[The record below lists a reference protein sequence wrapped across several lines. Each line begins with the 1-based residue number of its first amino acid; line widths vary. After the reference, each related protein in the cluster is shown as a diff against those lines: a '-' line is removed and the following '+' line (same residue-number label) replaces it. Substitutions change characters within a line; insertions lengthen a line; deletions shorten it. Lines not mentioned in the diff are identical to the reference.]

1 MRGAPPG
8 MNEPQKIDVAGLS
21 SPGSFAKRVLIIA
34 AIVALGIIIWR
45 LSSIFILVFAG
56 IVVAMVLRALAEP
69 LAAATGV
76 AHRWAVAAVVV
87 MLLALAAL
95 GVWLFGERIAGQFD
109 QIVARVPEAWTR
121 FREWLQQFQFG
132 RYTLDSLSGTFIGA
146 GEAGG
151 ALARLAT
158 GTFGAV
164 ADAVIVLV
172 VGLYFAAEPKLYR
185 QGLIKLTPPSAR
197 ARIGAAL
204 DAVVAALKRWLL
216 GQGVAMLAIGLMTG
230 IGLWALGIPMALGL
244 AILAGVLEFVPYIG
258 PFLAAVPAV
267 LIAFALSPLDALYV
281 LLLYWGIQQVENW
294 ALVPLIQKW
303 SVELPPALAILSLV
317 IFGVLFGVPGI
328 IVAAP
333 LMIAVM
339 ILVRKLYIEGMLGDE
354 A

>member
-1 MRGAPPG
+1 
-8 MNEPQKIDVAGLS
+8 
-21 SPGSFAKRVLIIA
+21 
-34 AIVALGIIIWR
+34 
-45 LSSIFILVFAG
+45 
-56 IVVAMVLRALAEP
+56 
-69 LAAATGV
+69 
-76 AHRWAVAAVVV
+76 
-87 MLLALAAL
+87 
-95 GVWLFGERIAGQFD
+95 
-109 QIVARVPEAWTR
+109 VPEAWAR
-121 FREWLQQFQFG
+121 FRGWLQQFQFG
-132 RYTLDSLSGTFIGA
+132 RYALDSLSGTFIGA
-146 GEAGG
+146 GAAGG

-185 QGLIKLTPPSAR
+185 RGLIKLTPPSAR
-197 ARIGAAL
+197 HRIGAAL

-333 LMIAVM
+333 LMIVVM
-339 ILVRKLYIEGMLGDE
+339 ILVQKLYIEGMLGDE